1 MSGGGPRVA
10 VITFPG
16 SNCDADLRR
25 AVSYFGMT
33 AVPVWHK
40 ESALGSVDA
49 VMLPGGFSYGDYL
62 RCGAIARFSP
72 IMAEVVRF
80 AGQGGPVLGICNGF
94 QVLCEVG
101 LLPGVLLRNSGLTFL
116 CQDVWLRVEG
126 RETPF
131 TRGLRGRPDAHLR
144 MPIAHMD
151 GHWYADEDVVAR
163 VEAEGQAVFRYVF
176 PPGQGATG
184 PAAPNGALHDIAG
197 VCNAAGNVVGLMP
210 HPERYVEG
218 VVGGE
223 DGGGVFRSLAAAVA
237 EGEAVDAITEEV
249 PR

>member
-1 MSGGGPRVA
+1 MSAGGARVA

-25 AVSYFGMT
+25 AVTHFGMT

-40 ESALGSVDA
+40 ESTLGAVDA

-80 AGQGGPVLGICNGF
+80 AQRGGPVLGICNGF
-94 QVLCEVG
+94 QILCEVG

-131 TRGLRGRPDAHLR
+131 TRTLRGHPDTKLR

-151 GHWYADEDVVAR
+151 GHWYADDDAVAR
-163 VEAEGQAVFRYVF
+163 VEGEGQVVFRYVY
-176 PPGQGATG
+176 PPGADATG
-184 PAAPNGALHDIAG
+184 AAAPNGALHDIAG
-197 VCNAAGNVVGLMP
+197 VCNPGGNVVGLMP
-210 HPERYVEG
+210 HPERYVEAL
-218 VVGGE
+218 VGGE
-223 DGGGVFRSLAAAVA
+223 DGGGVFRSLDLTIA
-237 EGEAVDAITEEV
+237 ERDAVDAITDEV